1 MKKRTL
7 AALAATLL
15 FAVTTVDTFVA
26 PHMAHAQASDATASA
41 TAPATAAPQTAGSAT
56 DEAVPPP
63 AAGHVGNR
71 QQPVRARRALEER

>member
-26 PHMAHAQASDATASA
+26 PHMAHAQASDATAPA
-41 TAPATAAPQTAGSAT
+41 TAPATAAPPVLVTFPLIVPVPRSSALT
-56 DEAVPPP
+56 LLTVFELTN
-63 AAGHVGNR
+63 NR
-71 QQPVRARRALEER
+71 GQ

>member
-26 PHMAHAQASDATASA
+26 HGPRAS
-41 TAPATAAPQTAGSAT
+41 
-56 DEAVPPP
+56 
-63 AAGHVGNR
+63 
-71 QQPVRARRALEER
+71 